1 MLRLF
6 ARRSPEP
13 TCGSA
18 FWVAADESG
27 MDPDKVFFH
36 QTFVGGAFGRRIFG
50 DDVRMVV
57 AIAKKFP
64 GRPVHTIWSRE
75 EHTRQSKYRPLVAAK
90 LSAALDKT
98 GMPAVFMSNQA
109 PNGPFPVPAAT
120 PYPLAPLPTAL

>member
-75 EHTRQSKYRPLVAAK
+75 EHTRQSKYRPLV
-90 LSAALDKT
+90 SANLRAGPDKT
-98 GMPAVFMSNQA
+98 GMPPVFTPHRAVQGLFH
-109 PNGPFPVPAAT
+109 V
-120 PYPLAPLPTAL
+120 LAD